1 MVVVVVVVVRFSVVE
16 GLGVGGQSRIRGTAG
31 LERCRSYPRW
41 NHVHC
46 VFGLCTVNPRWNHVH
61 CVFGLCTV
69 PGCDRRCA
77 AGVVTDSCCCVVVAV
92 VVAVVGWLRTTR
104 GRWGNGPADSV
115 QPVLCAA
122 GYDSPVYRAD
132 SGSFPERRGG
142 KHHQ

>member
-31 LERCRSYPRW
+31 LERCRSY
-41 NHVHC
+41 
-46 VFGLCTVNPRWNHVH
+46 PRWNHVH